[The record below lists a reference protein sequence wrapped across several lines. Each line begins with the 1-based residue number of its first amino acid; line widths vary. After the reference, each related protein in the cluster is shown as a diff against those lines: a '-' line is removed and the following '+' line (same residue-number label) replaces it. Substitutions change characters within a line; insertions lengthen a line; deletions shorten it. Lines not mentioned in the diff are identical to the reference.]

1 MVTDFPADVEAHCRR
16 LAVQRHWPPETE
28 AAFRATVAWYRA
40 LDDSPEPRQYF
51 EYVDHEGLVDKGAR
65 WLWEAVVV
73 NGETVAIRQ
82 IERDS
87 SGTAHCYWWRHL
99 EDDAGG
105 LTDQATDVAEPG
117 ITAVPRSVFRALWR
131 SGLSADSGPGAR

>member
-1 MVTDFPADVEAHCRR
+1 MTDFPADVEAYCRR
-16 LAVQRHWPPETE
+16 LAVQRRWPPETE

-82 IERDS
+82 IEMDS

-105 LTDQATDVAEPG
+105 LTDQAIDVAEPG
-117 ITAVPRSVFRALWR
+117 ITAVLRSVFRALWR
-131 SGLSADSGPGAR
+131 SGLSAPR

>member
-1 MVTDFPADVEAHCRR
+1 MTDFPADVEAYCRQ
-16 LAVQRHWPPETE
+16 LAVQRRWSPETE

-40 LDDSPEPRQYF
+40 LDQSAEPRRYF

-82 IERDS
+82 IEMDS
-87 SGTAHCYWWRHL
+87 SGTVHCYWWRHL

-105 LTDQATDVAEPG
+105 LADQAIDVAEPG
-117 ITAVPRSVFRALWR
+117 IAAVPRSVFRALWR
-131 SGLSADSGPGAR
+131 SGLSAPH

>member
-1 MVTDFPADVEAHCRR
+1 MNDFPADVEAHCRC
-16 LAVQRHWPPETE
+16 LAVQRRWPPETE

-73 NGETVAIRQ
+73 NGEAVAIRQ
-82 IERDS
+82 IEMGS
-87 SGTAHCYWWRHL
+87 SGAAHCYWWRHL
-99 EDDAGG
+99 ENDVGG
-105 LTDQATDVAEPG
+105 LTDQALDLTEPG
-117 ITAVPRSVFRALWR
+117 LTTVSGSKFRALWK
-131 SGLSADSGPGAR
+131 SGMSASR